1 MSQNTILK
9 EKLIDFFDSQTD
21 FSKRLTS
28 WKANTK
34 FENPAK
40 GKTLKNFVK
49 NLKSKKGIDYVF
61 VWHALSGYW
70 GGVSTD
76 VRDDMYSALSKKTPT
91 PIYPVVMPLP
101 LKQAKSTLSRF
112 LSRFF
117 GSERGG
123 SVATA
128 TAAGGIIGDSTTRI
142 PLISQPAISI
152 KTIYDDVSK
161 TGLFKGGLLQLSQRI
176 LSLTN
181 TSNPSVA
188 IKRSYSR
195 PTPHLL
201 LVEPALA
208 WDPSALLGVGKH
220 TYIHV

>member
-1 MSQNTILK
+1 MSRNTILR

-34 FENPAK
+34 FENPAN
-40 GKTLKNFVK
+40 GKTLKKFVK
-49 NLKSKKGIDYVF
+49 NLKNKKGIDYVF

-76 VRDDMYSALSKKTPT
+76 VRDDMYSALSKKSPT
-91 PIYPVVMPLP
+91 SIYPVVIPIP
-101 LKQAKSTLSRF
+101 LKAESTLSRF

-117 GSERGG
+117 GSDRGG

-128 TAAGGIIGDSTTRI
+128 TAAGGIIGDSI
-142 PLISQPAISI
+142 SLISQPAISI

-176 LSLTN
+176 QSLTN

-220 TYIHV
+220 TFIHA